1 MPLKNN
7 VIQRQCCLLYHSS
20 KPLLLPSRLRFGWS
34 RLPCRKS
41 SCEGFDFVPDGL
53 LQILSNGLVLTSG
66 TVTLDL
72 GVRVVKYESQSVS
85 FCCSPSAPPTCPTCL
100 LLRRRQ
106 TGWTLMADLH
116 PPSTQRRANTFS
128 GSQSWESF
136 SLAIAL
142 LQNKFW
148 FNMQNHSGEGIIP
161 PPPNRTHI
169 H

>member
-1 MPLKNN
+1 MLPLELSIRTSLAPLSSELWLVKTSLQKIELRRIGLCPWWFITNTFQWSCAD
-7 VIQRQCCLLYHSS
+7 IWDCDTWLGCQSCKIWITICLL
-20 KPLLLPSRLRFGWS
+20 LLLS
-34 RLPCRKS
+34 LP
-41 SCEGFDFVPDGL
+41 
-53 LQILSNGLVLTSG
+53 
-66 TVTLDL
+66 
-72 GVRVVKYESQSVS
+72 
-85 FCCSPSAPPTCPTCL
+85 PSAPPTCPTCL

-148 FNMQNHSGEGIIP
+148 FNMQIECIFINWIA
-161 PPPNRTHI
+161 
-169 H
+169 